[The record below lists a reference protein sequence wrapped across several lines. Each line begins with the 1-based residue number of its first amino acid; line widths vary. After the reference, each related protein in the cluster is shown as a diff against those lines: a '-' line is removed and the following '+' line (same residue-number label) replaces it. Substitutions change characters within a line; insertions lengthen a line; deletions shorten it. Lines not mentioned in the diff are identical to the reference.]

1 MPAVVT
7 VMADAS
13 ESPDETT
20 KSFVAGEDGALRAV
34 YERYSAAVLRVAAA
48 TLPSRPDAEDV
59 LQTTFVTAW
68 RSRESFDPA
77 KGSLL
82 VWLLTIA
89 RRRAI
94 DVLRSRGRDEHV
106 VEVLHAAGAG
116 TASDEPVR
124 PERVIDRMV
133 MLEAIAAL
141 PPQQQ
146 RVLLLAFYDDLTH
159 DQIAAATGMP
169 LGTVKSH
176 LRRGMARLR
185 QRWEVDRG
193 TRRP

>member
-1 MPAVVT
+1 
-7 VMADAS
+7 MADAS

-34 YERYSAAVLRVAAA
+34 YERYSAAVLRVASAS
-48 TLPSRPDAEDV
+48 LSSRPDAEDV
-59 LQTTFVTAW
+59 VQTTFVTAW

-106 VEVLHAAGAG
+106 VRVLHAVG
-116 TASDEPVR
+116 TTSGEPVR
-124 PERVIDRMV
+124 PERVVDRMV
-133 MLEAIAAL
+133 MLEAIAEL

-159 DQIAAATGMP
+159 DQIAAATGLP

>member
-1 MPAVVT
+1 MTGDT
-7 VMADAS
+7 V
-13 ESPDETT
+13 DETT
-20 KSFVAGEDGALRAV
+20 KSFVAGEEGALRAV

-48 TLPSRPDAEDV
+48 SLPSRPDAEDV
-59 LQTTFVTAW
+59 VQTTFVTAW

-77 KGSLL
+77 RGSLL

-94 DVLRSRGRDEHV
+94 DVLRSRGRDDHV
-106 VEVLHAAGAG
+106 VQVLHAVGG
-116 TASDEPVR
+116 TASDDPVR

-133 MLEAIAAL
+133 VLEAIGEL

-159 DQIAAATGMP
+159 DQIAVTTGLP

-185 QRWEVDRG
+185 QRWEVDGG
-193 TRRP
+193 TR

>member
-1 MPAVVT
+1 MVT
-7 VMADAS
+7 VMTGAS
-13 ESPDETT
+13 NTVDETT
-20 KSFVAGEDGALRAV
+20 KSFVAGEEGALRAV
-34 YERYSAAVLRVAAA
+34 YERYAAAVLRVAAA
-48 TLPSRPDAEDV
+48 SLPSRADAEDV
-59 LQTTFVTAW
+59 VQATFIKAW
-68 RSRESFDPA
+68 HGRESFDPA

-94 DVLRSRGRDEHV
+94 DVLRSRTRDEQV
-106 VEVLHAAGAG
+106 VKVLHSTGG
-116 TASDEPVR
+116 TAPGEPVR
-124 PERVIDRMV
+124 PDRVVDRLV
-133 MLEAIAAL
+133 MLEAIGEL

-159 DQIAAATGMP
+159 EQIATTTGIP

-185 QRWEVDRG
+185 QRWEVDGGAR
-193 TRRP
+193 